1 MSYKLISLSSFV
13 DNNLHDIWRVSCLFG
28 TSWWLLAEKL
38 RPIKSLNNDFNC
50 KFHPSKAP
58 PLLFGQNFLTLV
70 GRICKWC
77 ILDTTIAWKAKN
89 VCIYFCTHFVFFL
102 AAQKWFPNC
111 RYVSKWKRWKPST
124 LTLTPHCCPQDHQ
137 YL

>member
-1 MSYKLISLSSFV
+1 M
-13 DNNLHDIWRVSCLFG
+13 DNNLHNIWRVSCLFA
-28 TSWWLLAEKL
+28 TPWWLLAENL

-77 ILDTTIAWKAKN
+77 ILDTTIAWKAKKSM
-89 VCIYFCTHFVFFL
+89 HPFL
-102 AAQKWFPNC
+102 YAFRTQTWNL
-111 RYVSKWKRWKPST
+111 SKKFTRPSFRAKEFYT
-124 LTLTPHCCPQDHQ
+124 LKMRKSRLLSPAINSKNASLSVIWPS
-137 YL
+137 LG

>member
-13 DNNLHDIWRVSCLFG
+13 DNNLHDIWRVSCLFA
-28 TSWWLLAEKL
+28 TPWWLLAENL

-89 VCIYFCTHFVFFL
+89 CMHAFL
-102 AAQKWFPNC
+102 YTFRIFPSSPEM
-111 RYVSKWKRWKPST
+111 VS
-124 LTLTPHCCPQDHQ
+124 
-137 YL
+137 

>member
-1 MSYKLISLSSFV
+1 MWTTI
-13 DNNLHDIWRVSCLFG
+13 CMLFG
-28 TSWWLLAEKL
+28 EYLVFLPLLVGCL
-38 RPIKSLNNDFNC
+38 QNLGPIKSLNNDFNC

-70 GRICKWC
+70 GCICNWC

-89 VCIYFCTHFVFFL
+89 CMRPFLYTFCIFL

-111 RYVSKWKRWKPST
+111 RYASKWKRWRLCT